1 MKAGNK
7 MKIISSL
14 RKNNKNRYELIQ
26 SENYLSKPLISVI
39 TPVFNNE
46 KTIKHTIE
54 SVLQQSIMPQI
65 EYIIVDDGSQDQ
77 TRAILKKFVSE
88 HPNIKLALLAKNTG
102 TPGYPRNLGIEL
114 SSAPYLTFLDSD
126 DWFEKTGLEKLYSV
140 LNETDDDYIVGK
152 TIKVT
157 SKKNAIV
164 GEHESWKERRSIHPT
179 SIPHIFNHLGPR
191 ARLIKASIIKKNQIR
206 FPEMKYGEDKQFFM
220 EVLTNCQ
227 KISTTESII
236 YYLNR
241 LDENNESLT
250 KQTNAL
256 NKMHC
261 NRKVIHYFKKKE
273 MDDELKRMIFNR
285 LYEFDCFNGFMN
297 RYHTLRS
304 ENNQTSKEKIADFL
318 KRKAYISAMKKM
330 IRTTSSLN
338 YEISDHFFHPYNKVC
353 YQLFLQKRYKD
364 IETLFRWINQE
375 KIKKHLLKDGTA
387 YWVTP
392 ISPPYNFIKV
402 PMYAELVNC
411 EYTNGFFR
419 FDINIAGDYPKDIEH
434 ILFRDR
440 NDIHKQFFFPIERYD
455 GTLRRIMIPEAFFA
469 PFGKSVYTIYLSY
482 RDYHKMQF
490 HIPNP
495 KLRLK
500 KQQTDTHHFYKT
512 IHNHLAL
519 KVL

>member
-1 MKAGNK
+1 MKVGNA
-7 MKIISSL
+7 MKNISSL
-14 RKNNKNRYELIQ
+14 RQKHKYRYELFQ
-26 SENYLSKPLISVI
+26 SANYLKQPIISVI

-46 KTIKHTIE
+46 KTIQKTIE

-65 EYIIVDDGSQDQ
+65 EYIIVDDGSKDQ
-77 TRAILKKFVSE
+77 TRSILKKFVNE

-114 SSAPYLTFLDSD
+114 SSAPYLTFLDAD

-164 GEHESWKERRSIHPT
+164 GEHESWKERRSIPPA
-179 SIPHIFNHLGPR
+179 SIPHIFHHLGPR
-191 ARLIKASIIKKNQIR
+191 ARLMKSSIIKQNQIQ

-220 EVLTNCQ
+220 EVLTNCK
-227 KISTTESII
+227 KISTTEAVI

-241 LDENNESLT
+241 LDENDESLT
-250 KQTNAL
+250 KQTNVL

-261 NRKVIHYFKKKE
+261 NRKVINYFKEKE
-273 MDDELKRMIFNR
+273 MDSELKRMVLNR
-285 LYEFDCFNGFMN
+285 LYEYDCFNRFIN
-297 RYHTLRS
+297 RYHTLRT
-304 ENNQTSKEKIADFL
+304 ENNQTFKGRLDAFL
-318 KRKAYISAMKKM
+318 KRKAYISTMKKM
-330 IRTTSSLN
+330 LRTTSSLD
-338 YEISDHFFHPYNKVC
+338 YEISDHFYHPYNKVC
-353 YQLFLQKRYKD
+353 YQLFSQKRYKD
-364 IETLFRWINQE
+364 IETLFRWMNQE
-375 KIKKHLLKDGTA
+375 KIKKHVVKDDTA
-387 YWVTP
+387 YWVSP
-392 ISPPYNFIKV
+392 LSPPYNFIRV
-402 PMYAELVNC
+402 PMYAELINC

-419 FDINIAGDYPKDIEH
+419 FDIRIAGDHPKEVEH
-434 ILFRDR
+434 LLFRDR
-440 NDIHKQFFFPIERYD
+440 NNIHNQFMFPIEPYE
-455 GTLRRIMIPEAFFA
+455 GVLKRIMIPEAFLT
-469 PFGKSVYTIYLSY
+469 PLGKSVYTIYLSY
-482 RDYHKMQF
+482 RDYHKVQL

-500 KQQTDTHHFYKT
+500 KQQTDKQHFYKT